1 MTLELQSTRTLS
13 AVAAIFSAFF
23 VFLVGGGVVLKVW
36 VDQRDAAQAPVVVRP
51 ETAKSAIEE
60 PKPTKSI
67 EKPVEPTVPAKTTPR
82 PKPRPK
88 PAPPPPPNAGK
99 SAAAPPPPPPTKP
112 RTGKGTVMVMGSAS
126 RVRLMGASGTFGP
139 GTVPAGSY
147 TIQATFSGSDPR
159 MAGTVEVNGGER
171 IIVMCSAATQK
182 CVQR

>member
-36 VDQRDAAQAPVVVRP
+36 VDQRDTAQAPVTVQP
-51 ETAKSAIEE
+51 EAV
-60 PKPTKSI
+60 KPAVEKPEATKSI
-67 EKPVEPTVPAKTTPR
+67 EKPVEPKVPAKTTPR
-82 PKPRPK
+82 PKPTAK
-88 PAPPPPPNAGK
+88 PESGPAPDEAKTPDPAVPPPPPA
-99 SAAAPPPPPPTKP
+99 P

-126 RVRLMGASGTFGP
+126 RVRLMGAAGTFGP

-159 MAGTVEVNGGER
+159 MAGTVEVDGGER
-171 IIVMCSAATQK
+171 LIVMCSAATQK